1 MELRAWK
8 VLMECAHEFCSWNVL
23 MEHAPGMCSRGP
35 RGMISA
41 PFPQNDLMIVLM
53 ACAHEFC
60 SWNVLMDLSS

>member
-1 MELRAWK
+1 MELRARK

-23 MEHAPGMCSRGP
+23 MEYAPGMCSRGP
-35 RGMISA
+35 QGIISA
-41 PFPQNDLMIVLM
+41 PFPQNELMIVLM